1 MLEGGGIRVICFDP
15 VFNVFCQVRVSAQ
28 RVGLYLERLYISP
41 QLVEFLLIPHSGS
54 GTYLEERVLQPS
66 IEKTAVHLVLR
77 KQLWVL
83 KKKRLELEQFR
94 LQIVDFRNPESVP
107 TQILLA
113 ISRIEAV

>member
-1 MLEGGGIRVICFDP
+1 M
-15 VFNVFCQVRVSAQ
+15 
-28 RVGLYLERLYISP
+28 GLYLERLYISP

-94 LQIVDFRNPESVP
+94 IQIVHLAFRVDREL
-107 TQILLA
+107 QRFKLA
-113 ISRIEAV
+113 GELASFGPLHRLC